1 MQKIKMFVTM
11 ILMMVLTGCAKGPE
25 AACDT
30 VTRMGFTGCT
40 VTEDQWTPPWVVG
53 TPVGCHAE
61 DRVAYTVSATNSGN
75 AQVSLTVCCGSGSC
89 TIRNVTD
96 LHR

>member
-30 VTRMGFTGCT
+30 VTRMGFTGCA
-40 VTEDQWTPPWVVG
+40 VTETNRWTPAW
-53 TPVGCHAE
+53 VGCHTD
-61 DRVAYTVSATNSGN
+61 DRVAYTVSATNSRN
-75 AQVSLTVCCGSGSC
+75 AQVSLTVCCGSDFMGSC
-89 TIRNVTD
+89 TIRN
-96 LHR
+96 